1 MDDNEGSSSKTESNS
16 AEINE
21 SQNKILAEDVE
32 SRNSTKDINNAGVK
46 KTSQAKPKGK
56 NTPKKSETGY
66 MGLRKGF
73 LL

>member
-21 SQNKILAEDVE
+21 SQNKMLAENVE
-32 SRNSTKDINNAGVK
+32 SGNSTKAINGVK
-46 KTSQAKPKGK
+46 KTSQAKPKSK